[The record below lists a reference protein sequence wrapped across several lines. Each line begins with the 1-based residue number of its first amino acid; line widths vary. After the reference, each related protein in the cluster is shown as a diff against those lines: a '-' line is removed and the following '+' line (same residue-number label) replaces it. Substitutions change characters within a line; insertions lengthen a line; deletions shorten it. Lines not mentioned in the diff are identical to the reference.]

1 MYVEI
6 LIFYTK
12 LTKENYKN
20 FLIKGGILHKDKEK
34 GRVCSFETDD
44 FELSNGEQRFKIEE
58 LEAFWLKY

>member
-1 MYVEI
+1 M
-6 LIFYTK
+6 
-12 LTKENYKN
+12 
-20 FLIKGGILHKDKEK
+20 IKGGILHKDKEK